1 MAKLFEKLY
10 QLPMATAM
18 HEQLKA
24 AAKVRTIQTNAL
36 ARQFIQEG
44 LHRMSDEI
52 PKPEKIE
59 LIDYSFHGVRLADLD
74 HSKITLACRVD
85 VDWMMDLELCII
97 NPQGVC
103 MQLEQNWKGKHDW
116 TANPYEEFYLLG
128 GRYLKEESP
137 TMLADRERG
146 LVDWDR
152 RRKYNSGLADPHAAD
167 VARQDAYNAQRRST
181 TPQPTY
187 QPEATQDTSK
197 SLEQLLSED

>member
-1 MAKLFEKLY
+1 M
-10 QLPMATAM
+10 
-18 HEQLKA
+18 
-24 AAKVRTIQTNAL
+24 
-36 ARQFIQEG
+36 
-44 LHRMSDEI
+44 

-59 LIDYSFHGVRLADLD
+59 LIDYSFHGVQLADLD

-128 GRYLKEESP
+128 GRYIKEDSP
-137 TMLADRERG
+137 TMLADRERAS
-146 LVDWDR
+146 VDWDR

-167 VARQDAYNAQRRST
+167 VARQDAYNAQRRSPT
-181 TPQPTY
+181 TGTVVLTRTVDQP
-187 QPEATQDTSK
+187 DTPTK